1 MTNMTMA
8 IPDVMHAKMKK
19 YSDIKWTEVARQALE
34 KKLNELE
41 ADDKAWKEH
50 GQKHAI
56 ARGWSEA
63 HELFKF

>member
-1 MTNMTMA
+1 MVNMTMA

-19 YSDIKWTEVARQALE
+19 YSDIKWTEVARQAME

-41 ADDKAWKEH
+41 AENKAWKIQ

-56 ARGWSEA
+56 ERGWSEA